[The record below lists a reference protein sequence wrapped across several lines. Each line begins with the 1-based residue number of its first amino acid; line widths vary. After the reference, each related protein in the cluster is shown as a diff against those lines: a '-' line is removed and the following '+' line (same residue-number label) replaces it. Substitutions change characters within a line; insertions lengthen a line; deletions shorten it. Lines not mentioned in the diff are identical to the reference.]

1 MKTFKLYRILSTN
14 DSHDKFNLMVI
25 YLRFGMY
32 DEFIV
37 NDHVIHN
44 AICYIITIIGT
55 KLDTGL

>member
-1 MKTFKLYRILSTN
+1 MKTLKLYRILYTN

-44 AICYIITIIGT
+44 ALCCKITIDGT
-55 KLDTGL
+55 KTKD